1 MKEIIEIL
9 RGEFY
14 GLFCGI
20 FGCVIDSILM
30 ITLFGKKK
38 YSYIL
43 PEMLGLRFV
52 IYNVGLLLIANH
64 FYGGQQWFR
73 LMMPTIASAS
83 TFLIMFLTTFL
94 WKEQLAKVLLGFCL
108 CDFGGTA
115 IVYGVPSLGFHPVVN
130 AILSIIIFLIIY
142 KIITPLLKKYQNY
155 RIKHSYICSEILI
168 VLILSG
174 WLSNFLYVSIED
186 SVAAQDTML
195 HKMGIYFS
203 TMVALSVTVV
213 FFIYSI
219 QLSRRKKQLIYAT
232 EQMESYYSKVTIQV
246 NELQEF
252 RQDVEEGFEEIL
264 KTKKAGSVKE
274 KKQSVLAYVEHLQE
288 RYQSINDIFFC
299 FDYIVDGLLYDFK
312 ISRQKQQKKTD
323 ILFQNYDRG
332 LIRQEDALGIQYTS
346 ADGSTQGANVQ
357 EGTDATQEAGEE
369 ETTEAQPEADK
380 SALDSAI
387 SDAGDVDQSKYTE
400 DSFKVFEEELE
411 SAKTVSGDA
420 AATQNQVDAATN
432 TLKSAQ
438 EGLKEKSNKMIF
450 IAIGG
455 VAFVIIIV
463 VLIIVMSSKKKKKA
477 NSSSNQSMN
486 NGPVNGGGFT
496 PPSGGGFNTTGGGF
510 KDSGNGNMQY
520 NSPSQDYYGEG
531 AGETSV
537 LNEGAGETTLLSG
550 QSMAQATL
558 YRESNCENIRINK
571 GVFTLGKE
579 RKKVDYCISDNSSVS
594 RTHAEVVA
602 KNGTFYLIDQK
613 STNGT
618 YLNDVRLNP
627 LQEME
632 LKNGDKIRI
641 SDETFVFKLM

>member
-1 MKEIIEIL
+1 MKRIRCFALFLTMLVACMFMPTNVQAEEATDVAQEVLEARTGVLRINVGAKVTGNTDATLIQVGSGFLIGTEDGDQRVITNYHVVDATNSINEFAKDTNTPVKNIKRVIQVVIASNDVSVDAELEQSSEANDIAILKLKKNIYNSKCFSLSSKANLQETQTVYALGYPYEQTTYGQDFSKLKNEDVTIEKGAVSKFTTKGGTNVIVNSAQISRGNSGGPLVDSQGNVVGVNSYTLGTSDGGNYYYAIEIDTV
-9 RGEFY
+9 R
-14 GLFCGI
+14 
-20 FGCVIDSILM
+20 
-30 ITLFGKKK
+30 
-38 YSYIL
+38 
-43 PEMLGLRFV
+43 EML
-52 IYNVGLLLIANH
+52 
-64 FYGGQQWFR
+64 
-73 LMMPTIASAS
+73 
-83 TFLIMFLTTFL
+83 
-94 WKEQLAKVLLGFCL
+94 
-108 CDFGGTA
+108 
-115 IVYGVPSLGFHPVVN
+115 
-130 AILSIIIFLIIY
+130 
-142 KIITPLLKKYQNY
+142 
-155 RIKHSYICSEILI
+155 
-168 VLILSG
+168 
-174 WLSNFLYVSIED
+174 
-186 SVAAQDTML
+186 
-195 HKMGIYFS
+195 
-203 TMVALSVTVV
+203 
-213 FFIYSI
+213 
-219 QLSRRKKQLIYAT
+219 
-232 EQMESYYSKVTIQV
+232 
-246 NELQEF
+246 
-252 RQDVEEGFEEIL
+252 
-264 KTKKAGSVKE
+264 
-274 KKQSVLAYVEHLQE
+274 
-288 RYQSINDIFFC
+288 
-299 FDYIVDGLLYDFK
+299 
-312 ISRQKQQKKTD
+312 
-323 ILFQNYDRG
+323 
-332 LIRQEDALGIQYTS
+332 DALGIQYTS
-346 ADGSTQGANVQ
+346 ADGSTQGANAQ

-369 ETTEAQPEADK
+369 ETTEVQPEADK

-400 DSFKVFEEELE
+400 DSFKVFEEELA

-486 NGPVNGGGFT
+486 NSSINNSSVNSGYNSSNNGGFT
-496 PPSGGGFNTTGGGF
+496 PPI
-510 KDSGNGNMQY
+510 GNGNMHQ
-520 NSPSQDYYGEG
+520 NSAAKDYYGEG

>member
-1 MKEIIEIL
+1 MKRIRCFALFLTMLVACMFMPTNVQAEEATDVVQEVLEARTGVLRINVGAKVTGNTDATLIQVGSGFLIGTEDGDQRVITNYHVVDAANSINEFAKDTNTPVKNIKRVIQVVIASNDVSVDAELEQSSEANDIAILKLKKNIYNSKCFSLSSKANLQETQTVYALGYPYEQTTYGQDFSKLKNEDVTIEKGAVSKFTTKGGTNVIVNSAQISRGNSGGPLVDSQGNVVGVNSYTLGTSDGGNYYYAIEIDTV
-9 RGEFY
+9 R
-14 GLFCGI
+14 
-20 FGCVIDSILM
+20 
-30 ITLFGKKK
+30 
-38 YSYIL
+38 
-43 PEMLGLRFV
+43 EML
-52 IYNVGLLLIANH
+52 
-64 FYGGQQWFR
+64 
-73 LMMPTIASAS
+73 
-83 TFLIMFLTTFL
+83 
-94 WKEQLAKVLLGFCL
+94 
-108 CDFGGTA
+108 
-115 IVYGVPSLGFHPVVN
+115 
-130 AILSIIIFLIIY
+130 
-142 KIITPLLKKYQNY
+142 
-155 RIKHSYICSEILI
+155 
-168 VLILSG
+168 
-174 WLSNFLYVSIED
+174 
-186 SVAAQDTML
+186 
-195 HKMGIYFS
+195 
-203 TMVALSVTVV
+203 
-213 FFIYSI
+213 
-219 QLSRRKKQLIYAT
+219 
-232 EQMESYYSKVTIQV
+232 
-246 NELQEF
+246 
-252 RQDVEEGFEEIL
+252 
-264 KTKKAGSVKE
+264 
-274 KKQSVLAYVEHLQE
+274 
-288 RYQSINDIFFC
+288 
-299 FDYIVDGLLYDFK
+299 
-312 ISRQKQQKKTD
+312 
-323 ILFQNYDRG
+323 
-332 LIRQEDALGIQYTS
+332 DALGIQYTS